1 MVESVSLPGSG
12 MTPLKGY
19 VFLQAGTYKTL
30 KISVKD
36 QTRQSQEIEIAV
48 VGGTLESPGQA
59 PIASAK
65 SP

>member
-19 VFLQAGTYKTL
+19 VFLQAGTYQTL
-30 KISVKD
+30 KISIKD
-36 QTRQSQEIEIAV
+36 QTGQSQEIEIAV
-48 VGGTLESPGQA
+48 VGGMLESPGLA
-59 PIASAK
+59 PVAAMK